1 MKNIG
6 QPKWIEKASLPLK
19 AFSNQV
25 TKAAQTVQGRRILKI
40 EWLEAI
46 ALLHITRQTLME
58 MVFFLWI
65 LAMHLIWASCLESFC
80 RSVNYLWTICDLF
93 VFVNSCNFIVC
104 CPLLSI
110 VVLFRCQDALANV
123 FGAQR
128 GAETERPGNVADSYA
143 QLFSAGWR
151 QTMPSSWPR
160 THVFI
165 GGNRVHKE
173 SRVCLRSTKNGAFLL
188 GHVTPKRNT
197 PLLGH
202 LGTVLRLDGTYVW
215 TER

>member
-6 QPKWIEKASLPLK
+6 QSKWIEKASLPLK

-110 VVLFRCQDALANV
+110 VVHCCPLLFCFDARMHWRMSSAHSVELRPSDLVTSPTAMLSYSLQAGGRRCQAVGQGPTFL
-123 FGAQR
+123 R
-128 GAETERPGNVADSYA
+128 KP
-143 QLFSAGWR
+143 AG
-151 QTMPSSWPR
+151 QA
-160 THVFI
+160 
-165 GGNRVHKE
+165 G
-173 SRVCLRSTKNGAFLL
+173 
-188 GHVTPKRNT
+188 
-197 PLLGH
+197 
-202 LGTVLRLDGTYVW
+202 
-215 TER
+215 